1 MLQRA
6 GQQLLGMAVMLFFAC
21 PLWAQDDPVV
31 MTVNGTKVLRSE
43 FERALLCNHRQQ
55 HFSKSEMQ
63 VFAAAYADYRILVG
77 VARVLRLFTVGTDR
91 QEVMPI
97 GRIDV
102 QRRYGG

>member
-63 VFAAAYADYRILVG
+63 VFAAAYADYRILVEE
-77 VARVLRLFTVGTDR
+77 ARMLRLDTLATYR
-91 QEVMPI
+91 QQVNPM
-97 GRIDV
+97 GLD
-102 QRRYGG
+102 